1 MKIQNMELFKVP
13 PRWLFLKLTTD
24 DGIVG
29 WGEPIVEGK
38 ADAVRACVEELKDQL
53 LGREAGNIEELWQTM
68 YRCNFYRGGPVLTS
82 AMSGIEQA
90 LWDVKG
96 RRWVCQC
103 MNCWAARYVTSCA
116 CTPGSWPRATQTT
129 WPKLN
134 SGSIRAMTLSK
145 CVSLTRW
152 AG

>member
-68 YRCNFYRGGPVLTS
+68 YRCNSVSYTHLSPAISPARRRSLRTS
-82 AMSGIEQA
+82 SPPTPKPTTPASRKEAIVSG
-90 LWDVKG
+90 
-96 RRWVCQC
+96 R
-103 MNCWAARYVTSCA
+103 
-116 CTPGSWPRATQTT
+116 TPPTAVMGIWPRGPRTA
-129 WPKLN
+129 
-134 SGSIRAMTLSK
+134 RM
-145 CVSLTRW
+145 
-152 AG
+152 